1 MHESARARVCVCE
14 GNMALDKRKIVAV
27 INYADSSINKE
38 FLLSTSEGRR
48 IIKSHDTINALFI
61 TSDGE
66 SQVVASDLSTRTIES
81 KLNDKFYL
89 NI

>member
-48 IIKSHDTINALFI
+48 ILKSHGGAKSLFI
-61 TSDGE
+61 MQDCDE
-66 SQVVASDLSTRTIES
+66 KVIASDLSTRTIES